1 MKKPLAIL
9 LIFLHILPSIPF
21 AKQAQTIAVI
31 EFEGLDI
38 SQVAAK
44 ALTNELESYLSNM
57 GIYRVVER
65 GQMENILQEQGLQ
78 QTGCISSECA
88 VEVGQALGAQ
98 LLVSGSISKI
108 GTIYSIAAKI
118 LDVETGEVIKSA
130 NYRYRGEDIGELLE
144 GMADIATQL
153 TGKSVNKTPV
163 VTKPSS
169 ITPPKTPPSVPYT
182 RTEKPRSVKYG
193 PGTGSVVF
201 NFNTDSLSSWSLN
214 NLPKQQDLE
223 LRLYTTDGNNT
234 QVNRSYIKNIY
245 NPQTVTLPSGLY
257 RIAVF
262 TPIGYKDRIYDNDG
276 GTPQLPRVVIKAGE
290 TRNIKIYISRS
301 GEQLDEEFGLLAAC
315 GLALFIG
322 FLAYGSKK
330 WGHVGDD
337 Y

>member
-153 TGKSVNKTPV
+153 TGKSVK
-163 VTKPSS
+163 KAPSS
-169 ITPPKTPPSVPYT
+169 IPQRPRTVQSTPVDKTRYGPEKGAVIFNINVSDAKLSI
-182 RTEKPRSVKYG
+182 RTGGRNTTVKYSANERIG
-193 PGTGSVVF
+193 NTKPIELLTG
-201 NFNTDSLSSWSLN
+201 
-214 NLPKQQDLE
+214 QYRYE
-223 LRLYTTDGNNT
+223 
-234 QVNRSYIKNIY
+234 VNKAGYEKRSNWVKIE
-245 NPQTVTLPSGLY
+245 
-257 RIAVF
+257 
-262 TPIGYKDRIYDNDG
+262 
-276 GTPQLPRVVIKAGE
+276 AGE
-290 TRNIKIYISRS
+290 TKNIKIKLRS
-301 GEQLDEEFGLLAAC
+301 ELPMFLPGDREALDFGLVTMFCSVIFLW
-315 GLALFIG
+315 LFFAIDK
-322 FLAYGSKK
+322 AIM
-330 WGHVGDD
+330 DD
-337 Y
+337 A

>member
-1 MKKPLAIL
+1 MKKHLTIL

-38 SQVAAK
+38 SQVTAK

-153 TGKSVNKTPV
+153 TGKSVNKAPI
-163 VTKPSS
+163 VTKPSL
-169 ITPPKTPPSVPYT
+169 TTQPKTRPSAPYRSPQRP
-182 RTEKPRSVKYG
+182 RTVQSTPAEIDARKKRAEEQERKYMREG
-193 PGTGSVVF
+193 F
-201 NFNTDSLSSWSLN
+201 FL
-214 NLPKQQDLE
+214 
-223 LRLYTTDGNNT
+223 
-234 QVNRSYIKNIY
+234 
-245 NPQTVTLPSGLY
+245 
-257 RIAVF
+257 
-262 TPIGYKDRIYDNDG
+262 
-276 GTPQLPRVVIKAGE
+276 
-290 TRNIKIYISRS
+290 
-301 GEQLDEEFGLLAAC
+301 AC
-315 GLALFIG
+315 GVPLLTILFM
-322 FLAYGSKK
+322 KK
-330 WGHVGDD
+330 MLNW
-337 Y
+337 